1 MLRAFSR
8 NIAYVTHVCQAAAA
22 RKLDDIPTLS
32 RCLQQPVTAVC
43 ISGVWLRSCT
53 IVHVFYLETGAC
65 QRFIEVDVRDT
76 LLCFFMFA
84 SCCPF
89 THVTSSRAQKFH
101 ALSMIHMTHGR

>member
-22 RKLDDIPTLS
+22 RELDDIPTLS
-32 RCLQQPVTAVC
+32 RCLQLPVTAVC

-53 IVHVFYLETGAC
+53 IVHVFYLVTGAC

-76 LLCFFMFA
+76 LLCFLCLPLVAPSLM
-84 SCCPF
+84 
-89 THVTSSRAQKFH
+89 
-101 ALSMIHMTHGR
+101 